1 MSAYFKIGKI
11 IAAHGLDGEVIL
23 QHSLGKKTSLKGIEA
38 IFIEDRKDSFL
49 PYFVLLTKIKND
61 EEIYLRLEE
70 INTRETAL
78 KLIRKEIWMKE
89 EDFKQYASTSASIS
103 LLGFQMIDKGVNLG
117 KIEEII
123 DQPHQILCKIWQ
135 GANEILIPLHEQTL
149 EKIDRKN
156 RTVYVN
162 LPDGL
167 LDIYRNR

>member
-11 IAAHGLDGEVIL
+11 IAAHGLEGDVIL

-49 PYFVLLTKIKND
+49 PYFVRSTKIKND
-61 EEIYLRLEE
+61 DETYLRLEE

-89 EDFKQYASTSASIS
+89 EDFKRYASASASIS
-103 LLGFQMIDKGVNLG
+103 LLDFHMIDKGVNLG

-135 GANEILIPLHEQTL
+135 GTNEMLIPLHEHTL

-156 RTVYVN
+156 KIVYVN

-167 LDIYRNR
+167 LDIYRKR